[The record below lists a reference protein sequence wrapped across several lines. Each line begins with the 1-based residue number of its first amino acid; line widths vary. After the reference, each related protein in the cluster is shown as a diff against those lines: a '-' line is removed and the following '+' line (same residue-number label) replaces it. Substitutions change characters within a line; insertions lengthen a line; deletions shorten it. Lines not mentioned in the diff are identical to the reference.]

1 MTASGQP
8 ASAPMSGT
16 GFVTASVHSGPAGP
30 PITMAFPCYAG
41 PALRGLTTILLYR
54 EKIHVSIPSL
64 LDEEQYF
71 VFRKA
76 GDLAHQNG
84 RSSLEAFAVADQQFR
99 LAVEQSTAER
109 MALAPLGN
117 HFEYLQ
123 IVNDGSPGWYD
134 VALKNHDPDLLG
146 ALQSALSDVQ
156 QLNVAAREF
165 IWRVFSANL
174 HFEGDLARV
183 VDHLERHLTDRG
195 SAEGLLA
202 ESLLNRYMLV
212 PPSDAA
218 LTAFAGSDD
227 RSAQIVASLA
237 REAPSQEASLEDR
250 SDLLAF
256 VLFDELLSEHIGP
269 LVPPNV
275 ERVAKLFADR
285 SRELRAMRDRCRRE
299 ATQLVGE
306 TMEANAFV
314 RRVADSLATFREE
327 VGALLEVTQSTFSKM
342 VRALMENGT
351 FWTSLV
357 ALTGTVIGHVGTAIP
372 TALGA
377 AVAGQVA
384 AAAGKARNERR
395 ELIKTSHW
403 SFVYHARRHQFEE
416 A

>member
-1 MTASGQP
+1 
-8 ASAPMSGT
+8 MSGT
-16 GFVTASVHSGPAGP
+16 GFVTAWVHSGSAGP

-54 EKIHVSIPSL
+54 ERIHVSIPSL
-64 LDEEQYF
+64 LDDEQY
-71 VFRKA
+71 VLFRKA
-76 GDLAHQNG
+76 GDLAYQHG
-84 RSSLEAFAVADQQFR
+84 RSCLEAFALADHQFR

-109 MALAPLGN
+109 KALAPLGS
-117 HFEYLQ
+117 HFEFLQ
-123 IVNDGSPGWYD
+123 IVNDGSPEWYD
-134 VALKNHDPDLLG
+134 GTLKNPDPELLG
-146 ALQSALSDVQ
+146 AVQSALSDVQ

-183 VDHLERHLTDRG
+183 VDYLERHRADRG
-195 SAEGLLA
+195 STEGLLA

-212 PPSDAA
+212 PPGEGC
-218 LTAFAGSDD
+218 LTACAASDD
-227 RSAQIVASLA
+227 RSARIVASLA
-237 REAPSQEASLEDR
+237 RQAPSQAASVEGR

-256 VLFDELLSEHIGP
+256 VLFDELLGEHIGP
-269 LVPPNV
+269 LVAPNV

-299 ATQLVGE
+299 ALELVGE

-314 RRVADSLATFREE
+314 RRVSESLATFRDE
-327 VGALLEVTQSTFSKM
+327 VGALLEVTHSTFGKM

-351 FWTSLV
+351 FWTSLA
-357 ALTGTVIGHVGTAIP
+357 ALTGTVIGHAGTALP

-377 AVAGQVA
+377 AVAGQIA
-384 AAAGKARNERR
+384 SAAGKARNERR

-403 SFVYHARRHQFEE
+403 SFVFHAQRQHFERP
-416 A
+416 